1 MFDSVMTKKF
11 DDRKYRVIEKII
23 KIEDER
29 LLFALEEQ
37 LEQIDVESDDLWTRV
52 MKPIRKSITIDDMIK
67 EQNYKP
73 IQADAF
79 FAQAEELE
87 IEESLEE
94 LLAELN

>member
-1 MFDSVMTKKF
+1 MTKKF
-11 DDRKYRVIEKII
+11 EDRKYKVIEKII

-37 LEQIDVESDDLWTRV
+37 LKQTDTESDDLWNRV
-52 MKPIRKSITIDDMIK
+52 MKPMKKSVTIEDMIK
-67 EQNYKP
+67 EQNHKP
-73 IQADAF
+73 IKADAF
-79 FAQAEELE
+79 FAQAEELH